1 MLAGCVVSQQQQS
14 SSSSSGISS
23 NPKRKSEIIIQTHTA
38 IAMPGRRK
46 QKTKQGVEGGVG
58 SQSQC
63 AAALKELS
71 RTRRKSLNKQQEE
84 EEYTTRR
91 SVASSAWPFLP
102 ALPIEMQM
110 SLAQLRPQPR
120 PEFPLPNESF
130 HLQVVSVLVAVSFF
144 CSPLLLSL
152 SSFMFL
158 RFFWCIS
165 SKWQVKWQA
174 CRLLHAIFFFLHFL
188 CISETSLIRFS
199 PAVFSAS
206 PQFSFFLFQF
216 SVMKT

>member
-1 MLAGCVVSQQQQS
+1 
-14 SSSSSGISS
+14 
-23 NPKRKSEIIIQTHTA
+23 
-38 IAMPGRRK
+38 MPGRRK
-46 QKTKQGVEGGVG
+46 QKPKQGVGGGRG

-91 SVASSAWPFLP
+91 SVASSAWRFLP

-174 CRLLHAIFFFLHFL
+174 CRLLHAIFFFLSFPLHLWNFSNPLFACGFL
-188 CISETSLIRFS
+188 CFPPIFFFPIPIFCYEKLTKFSLTLALIL
-199 PAVFSAS
+199 SATLS
-206 PQFSFFLFQF
+206 AAGRIALDPKSTLH
-216 SVMKT
+216 TYN